1 MNDRTTPGATT
12 AGVAAANENGA
23 AGARLP
29 RAIFRLDLR
38 GGATAPTAGEH
49 GEASRPHS
57 PATHHIASASDP
69 EDVFDPTPAQRR
81 TILYRRDGL
90 LRPPPLRV
98 NSAAA
103 LRAAEAFVPQAGVA
117 LDALRRTDPES
128 AGPARHG
135 GADPGDMSARE
146 SAVLLGYVSETS
158 TRANQLAL
166 LDHWLENHGVAVAAH
181 IALEMSVLPSVHNPR
196 GSVWH
201 YRYSS
206 PADRA
211 CQDAGYRAILGR
223 VRNALAA
230 APEDEALRTRSVLAD
245 HRDQLDTRVITSYL
259 LPSERDWVAADI
271 ADIIQDSKDRPH
283 HKDAADAT
291 HLLIDAVSDT
301 ALLHRLGEVT
311 RPSSRHH
318 STLRWGASVL
328 SLVNAIGFT
337 ATTVLDAW
345 LDDWR
350 IASGLRQP
358 IAYALATIP
367 TDAAFAALAGRNR
380 PDVVPEAL
388 RRAAQRFPRRALRLL
403 DARRHTDILRDHVVA
418 HADLARDMLP
428 GLSPATAA
436 VVSTEVFRYEAAP
449 SSEELDI
456 PEILRNPPWLD
467 RQRTRQRPAI
477 ELAAPSGVSCHW
489 LPGEQREWLAH
500 LANTPVLPDVSLE
513 AFGPDLSAWQLETLA
528 QCDRDGA
535 RAIVRTARLGWT
547 WHNVRAMR
555 TAAAAFETDAYEMLL
570 GKARSEPH
578 EIDDALDAFRSPEL
592 VDLMIT
598 RLDRRTVRP
607 AALRYLRRNAKF
619 TASVLIPRALGR
631 AAKGRYQAVRVLRLL
646 EDLGY
651 GTEIRSSAAEYDA
664 CAAVAELLAADSLW
678 SLPQRIPD
686 VPHWV
691 NITALPTIRTTAG
704 HPLPPEAVRN
714 LIIMLAMGH
723 PDQPYAGVGRIQQ
736 ACAPA
741 DLANLAWQLFS
752 QWLQGRAPAAHSWVY
767 DALGTLGDDT
777 TVEALA
783 EFVQWQS
790 HDPRAVTV
798 LDAFVAIGSNAALLA
813 LKFISEQKWAKRVR
827 TGAAERIGTV
837 AARLGLTPDQLADR
851 LVPDLGLD
859 GDGTMVLNFGPRR
872 FTVGFDE
879 QLRPTL
885 TAGSG
890 AAIKALPKPGVKDDP
905 ELAAQAHK
913 DFRRLKKSVRTFAG
927 DQIARMERAMV
938 FGRRFDLAEL
948 REVFIDH
955 PLRWHIARRLLWAVC
970 VDGAVT
976 TTFRIAEDRTFA
988 DGDDNLVVPPDDAML
1003 VLPHPVQFPDHIASW
1018 SEIFADYELLQPFPQ
1033 IDREVCVIPDGL
1045 RAAAEIPPDAT
1056 EIYGTRLLGLPGR
1069 GWLPIEREYGD
1080 HLSTFE
1086 KPLPHGHFLEVHADP
1101 GLSEPNPRED
1111 PPQTFTARLCRTR
1124 ATPGDLTFADLDP
1137 VTASEVLRDIAW
1149 LKAGHP

>member
-1 MNDRTTPGATT
+1 MNHRTIPGATPERD
-12 AGVAAANENGA
+12 ASANENDSA
-23 AGARLP
+23 SMRLP
-29 RAIFRLDLR
+29 RATFRLDVPA
-38 GGATAPTAGEH
+38 GATAPTV

-57 PATHHIASASDP
+57 PAARDSVSAPDQ
-69 EDVFDPTPAQRR
+69 EDVFDPAPAQRR

-90 LRPPPLRV
+90 LRPPPVRV

-103 LRAAEAFVPQAGVA
+103 LRAAQAFVPQAGVA
-117 LDALRRTDPES
+117 LDALRRTDPGS
-128 AGPARHG
+128 TGPARHG
-135 GADPGDMSARE
+135 GADPDDMSARE
-146 SAVLLGYVSETS
+146 AAVLLGYVSETS

-166 LDHWLENHGVAVAAH
+166 FDHWLESHGVAVAVH
-181 IALEMSVLPSVHNPR
+181 IALEMGVLPSVHNPR

-211 CQDAGYRAILGR
+211 CQDAGYRAILRR

-230 APEDEALRTRSVLAD
+230 APDDEARRTRTVLAD

-271 ADIIQDSKDRPH
+271 ADIIQDCRDRPH
-283 HKDAADAT
+283 HKDAADAS
-291 HLLIDAVSDT
+291 HLLIDAVPDT

-318 STLRWGASVL
+318 SALRWGSSVL
-328 SLVNAIGFT
+328 TLVNAIGFT
-337 ATTVLDAW
+337 ATAILDAW

-350 IASGLRQP
+350 IASGLEQP

-367 TDAAFAALAGRNR
+367 TDDAFAALAGRNR
-380 PDVVPEAL
+380 PDAVPEAL

-403 DARRHTDILRDHVVA
+403 DAQRHTDILRDHVIA

-436 VVSTEVFRYEAAP
+436 VVSTEVFQYEAAP
-449 SSEELDI
+449 APDEGDI

-467 RQRTRQRPAI
+467 RQHTRQRPAI

-489 LPGEQREWLAH
+489 LPGEQQEWLAH
-500 LANTPVLPDVSLE
+500 LAHTPVLPDVSLD

-528 QCDRDGA
+528 HCDRDRDRV
-535 RAIVRTARLGWT
+535 RAIVRTARLDRT
-547 WHNVRAMR
+547 WHDVRPLR

-570 GKARSEPH
+570 GKARSEPR
-578 EIDDALDAFRSPEL
+578 EVDDALDAFRSPEL

-607 AALRYLRRNAKF
+607 AALRYLRRNAEF

-631 AAKGRYQAVRVLRLL
+631 ATKGRYQAVRVLRLL
-646 EDLGY
+646 EDLGH
-651 GTEIRSSAAEYDA
+651 GTEIRSSAAEYDVG
-664 CAAVAELLAADSLW
+664 AAVHELLTADPLRF
-678 SLPQRIPD
+678 LPQRIPD
-686 VPHWV
+686 VPNWM

-704 HPLPPEAVRN
+704 HPLPPEAVRT
-714 LIIMLAMGH
+714 LIIMLALGH
-723 PDQPYAGVGRIQQ
+723 PDQPYAGVRRIQQ

-741 DLANLAWQLFS
+741 DLAKLAWQLFS

-783 EFVQWQS
+783 EFVQRQS

-798 LDAFVAIGSNAALLA
+798 LDAFVAIGSDAALLA
-813 LKFISEQKWAKRVR
+813 LKFISEQKWTKRVR
-827 TGAAERIGTV
+827 TGAAERIGAV

-859 GDGTMVLNFGPRR
+859 GDGTMVLDFGPRR

-890 AAIKALPKPGVKDDP
+890 ARVKALPKPGVKDDP

-913 DFRRLKKSVRTFAG
+913 DFRRLTKEVRTFAG

-948 REVFIDH
+948 REGFVDH

-970 VDGAVT
+970 VDDAVT

-988 DGDDNLVVPPDDAML
+988 DADDNLVIPPDDAVL
-1003 VLPHPVQFPDHIASW
+1003 VLPHPVQFPDHIAGW

-1033 IDREVCVIPDGL
+1033 IGREVCTVPDEL
-1045 RAAAEIPPDAT
+1045 RAAAEIPSDAT
-1056 EIYGTRLLGLPGR
+1056 EIYGTRFLGLPRR

-1080 HLSTFE
+1080 YLSTFE
-1086 KPLPHGHFLEVHADP
+1086 KPLPHEHFLEVHADP

-1111 PPQTFTARLCRTR
+1111 PLQTFTARLCRTR
-1124 ATPGDLTFADLDP
+1124 ATAGDLTFAELDP